1 MPTTSSGSVE
11 VSFLDRDRV
20 LEELRRAVGQARAL
34 HPEIVRVFLFGSLAR
49 GDYSAAS
56 DADLIVVVRRDFQG
70 VLDRAPYQIHTPV
83 ISTDTLVYS
92 EPEFERLAADPTS
105 FLARNLPGAI
115 EL

>member
-1 MPTTSSGSVE
+1 MPITSSGSVE

-20 LEELRRAVGQARAL
+20 VEELCRAAAQARAA
-34 HPEIVRVFLFGSLAR
+34 HPEIVRVLLFGSLAR
-49 GDYSAAS
+49 GDYSAWS

-92 EPEFERLAADPTS
+92 EAEFERLAADPAS
-105 FLARNLPGAI
+105 FVAQNLSGAI

>member
-1 MPTTSSGSVE
+1 M
-11 VSFLDRDRV
+11 
-20 LEELRRAVGQARAL
+20 LEELRRAAREARAA
-34 HPEIVRVFLFGSLAR
+34 HPEIVRVLLFGSLAR

-56 DADLIVVVRRDFQG
+56 DADLIVVVRREFQG

-92 EPEFERLAADPTS
+92 ESEFERLAADPSS
-105 FLARNLPGAI
+105 FLAESLPGAI

>member
-1 MPTTSSGSVE
+1 MPKTSSGSVE

-20 LEELRRAVGQARAL
+20 LEELRRAVGEARAL

-56 DADLIVVVRRDFQG
+56 DADLIVVVRRDFEG
-70 VLDRAPYQIHTPV
+70 MLDRAPYQIHTPV

-92 EPEFERLAADPTS
+92 ESEFERLAADPTS
-105 FLARNLPGAI
+105 FLAQNLPGAI